1 MSDRMTQNVAPV
13 SDGSAAAAALRHDGY
28 CRVANVLDAALLGQV
43 RGLSTAAL
51 GMSATPEHRAQWRA
65 EGSLIPL
72 SDHPAFSA
80 LIASS
85 AIRGMFDALALEDC
99 RYSSGYVISKPPGG
113 PALFWHQD
121 WWGWRH
127 PISYTDRVAQIALF
141 IYLTDTAPANG
152 CLRVIPGSHRRRH
165 RLHAVIDAHAEAL
178 ARVDDPS
185 NPAFAEDSDAVAVPV
200 QAGDI
205 VIADARLIHG
215 AYPNGSGGERT
226 CITLWF
232 HPGYHDLPEALRARL
247 RLVYRREG
255 VDTDPGAAE
264 GLRPDLWPEPHRS
277 RIMPLLIDYAGCAE
291 PEPWER
297 SPVGLK

>member
-1 MSDRMTQNVAPV
+1 MSDHASTRR
-13 SDGSAAAAALRHDGY
+13 ALLQDGY
-28 CRVANVLDAALLGQV
+28 CRVRQVLDEPAIARTRANSAAALE
-43 RGLSTAAL
+43 TA
-51 GMSATPEHRAQWRA
+51 ATPEHRAQWRA

-80 LIASS
+80 LIASP
-85 AIRGMFDALALEDC
+85 AIRSMFDALALEDC

-127 PISYTDRVAQIALF
+127 PISYTDHVAQVALF

-165 RLHAVIDAHAEAL
+165 RLHAVIDAHDQAL

-200 QAGDI
+200 RAGDI

-232 HPGYHDLPEALRARL
+232 HPGYHDLPEELRARL
-247 RLVYRREG
+247 RLVYRREE

-277 RIMPLLIDYAGCAE
+277 RIMPLLIDYDGSAA
-291 PEPWER
+291 PEAWER
-297 SPVGLK
+297 SPVGLN